1 LGLFDALSHHFN
13 LKGFNMKFT
22 IQRKDIRAML
32 HLAAKKDIRYY
43 LQGINVVRDNRGTYI
58 EATDGHVLGRLL
70 IDGIRSDTKQNV
82 VLPTEALLKLKG
94 TKKTGDEWLSFSV
107 DGFAVECIDSQS
119 TTRFSACDARFPDAD
134 RVIPMVIKDED
145 VKPAT
150 FNPDLLVRFVDVSE
164 ELYGKRQIPMVLQR
178 GNQSSIVSFPQM
190 DDCFI
195 GVIMPTK
202 EYAPAKVPEWCYL
215 PSVKP
220 VEATETA

>member
-1 LGLFDALSHHFN
+1 
-13 LKGFNMKFT
+13 MKFS
-22 IQRKDIRAML
+22 IKRKDIRAML

-70 IDGIRSDTKQNV
+70 IDGIRSDTKLNV
-82 VLPTEALLKLKG
+82 VLPTDALLKLKG
-94 TKKTGDEWLSFSV
+94 TKKQSDEWLHFEVNGLS
-107 DGFAVECIDSQS
+107 VECIQGDS
-119 TTRFSACDARFPDAD
+119 TIRFSAHDARFPDTD
-134 RVIPMVIKDED
+134 RVIPMVFKAED
-145 VKPAT
+145 VLPST

-178 GNQSSIVSFPQM
+178 GSQSSIVSFPQM
-190 DDCFI
+190 DDAFI
-195 GVIMPTK
+195 GVIMPTR
-202 EYAPAKVPEWCYL
+202 EFAPAKVPEWCYL

>member
-1 LGLFDALSHHFN
+1 
-13 LKGFNMKFT
+13 
-22 IQRKDIRAML
+22 ML

-70 IDGIRSDTKQNV
+70 IDGIRSDTKLNV
-82 VLPTEALLKLKG
+82 VLPTDALLKLKG
-94 TKKTGDEWLSFSV
+94 TKKQSDEWLHFEVNGLS
-107 DGFAVECIDSQS
+107 VECIQGDS
-119 TTRFSACDARFPDAD
+119 TIRFSAHDARFPDTD
-134 RVIPMVIKDED
+134 RVIPMVFKAED
-145 VKPAT
+145 VLPST

-178 GNQSSIVSFPQM
+178 GSQSSIVSFPQM
-190 DDCFI
+190 DDAFI
-195 GVIMPTK
+195 GVIMPTR
-202 EYAPAKVPEWCYL
+202 EFAPAKVPEWCYL

>member
-1 LGLFDALSHHFN
+1 
-13 LKGFNMKFT
+13 MKFS
-22 IQRKDIRAML
+22 IKRKDIRAML

-82 VLPTEALLKLKG
+82 VLPTEALAKLKG
-94 TKKTGDEWLSFSV
+94 TKKQGDEWLSFSV
-107 DGFAVECIDSQS
+107 EGFAVECIDSQS
-119 TTRFSACDARFPDAD
+119 TTRFSAHDARFPDTD
-134 RVIPMVIKDED
+134 RVIPMVFKDED
-145 VKPAT
+145 VKPST
-150 FNPDLLVRFVDVSE
+150 FNPDLLVRFMDVSE

-190 DDCFI
+190 DDAFI

-202 EYAPAKVPEWCYL
+202 EFAPARVPAWCYL

>member
-1 LGLFDALSHHFN
+1 
-13 LKGFNMKFT
+13 MKFS
-22 IQRKDIRAML
+22 IKRKDIRAML
-32 HLAAKKDIRYY
+32 HLAAKKDLRYY

-70 IDGIRSDTKQNV
+70 IDGIRSDIKQNV
-82 VLPTEALLKLKG
+82 VLPTDALLKLKG
-94 TKKTGDEWLSFSV
+94 TKKQGDEWLSFSV
-107 DGFAVECIDSQS
+107 EGLAVECIDSQS
-119 TTRFSACDARFPDAD
+119 TTRFSAHDARFPDTD
-134 RVIPMVIKDED
+134 RVIPMVFKDDD
-145 VKPAT
+145 VKPST

-190 DDCFI
+190 DDAFI

-202 EYAPAKVPEWCYL
+202 EYAPARVPAWCYL

-220 VEATETA
+220 VEATENV

>member
-1 LGLFDALSHHFN
+1 
-13 LKGFNMKFT
+13 MKFC
-22 IQRKDIRAML
+22 IKRKDIRAML

-82 VLPTEALLKLKG
+82 VLPTEALSKLKG
-94 TKKTGDEWLSFSV
+94 TKKQGDEWLSFSV
-107 DGFAVECIDSQS
+107 DGLAVECIDSQS

-190 DDCFI
+190 DDAFI

-202 EYAPAKVPEWCYL
+202 EYAPARVPAWCYL